1 MSVPYRITVRISEQ
15 VMQKLEDMV
24 ENFQYESVSDII
36 RLAISE
42 FIEKNEGKGGTSKVD
57 LVLPKKILEELE
69 KDVDTGG
76 AISLE
81 DLIRLVLR
89 DYTLKKVNKE
99 IDEISGKS

>member
-15 VMQKLEDMV
+15 VMQKLEDLV

-36 RLAISE
+36 RLAINE
-42 FIEKNEGKGGTSKVD
+42 FIDKNEEKGGTSKVD
-57 LVLPKKILEELE
+57 LVLSKKMVEELE

-99 IDEISGKS
+99 INEISRKS

>member
-36 RLAISE
+36 RLAINE
-42 FIEKNEGKGGTSKVD
+42 FIDKYDGKGGTSKVD
-57 LVLPKKILEELE
+57 LVLPKKVVEELE

>member
-24 ENFQYESVSDII
+24 ENFQFESVSDII

-81 DLIRLVLR
+81 DL
-89 DYTLKKVNKE
+89 TLARYLIYFLIYLFQGIIPQN
-99 IDEISGKS
+99 